1 MRKNHILLDI
11 VNAMLISS
19 DLSEN
24 LWREALLSSG
34 FILNKISVKDSGKTP
49 YEFWKGIAP
58 NLNFLKVWGC
68 LAKVNISEPK
78 KRKLGF
84 KTVDAVFIAY
94 VQNSNIYKFLVIKS
108 DISDISFNSILEARD
123 ASFFENIFPFKTK
136 IFRSL
141 ECESSSSRFMELEL
155 ETETKLKRSKRIR
168 IEKNFRKF
176 FFTYLVE
183 GDPHTYDEAMSLS
196 DSSY

>member
-1 MRKNHILLDI
+1 M
-11 VNAMLISS
+11 VNAILISS
-19 DLSEN
+19 GLPEN
-24 LWREALLSSG
+24 LWGEALLSSY
-34 FILNKISVKDSGKTP
+34 FMLNKIPVKDSGKIL
-49 YEFWKGIAP
+49 YEVWKDRAP

-68 LAKVNISEPK
+68 LAKINISEPK
-78 KRKLGF
+78 KRKLGS

-94 VQNSNIYKFLVIKS
+94 AQNSNIYKFLVIKS